1 MEDPK
6 FAANLTSMN
15 TPEGAKKVLGD
26 LQKIGIYRSMLFKN
40 LGRAGTIEAGQAVR
54 GDQTTP
60 IAGMQELPVVPRGT
74 SARDMLRKLP
84 PAPPTTGFSPSLG
97 PPPGQ
102 SRFPAT
108 APKGGTS
115 YADIPLMYPAM
126 FPNDPISGILEQR
139 RRQIEQQ
146 QMQQQMQQPPQPAQ

>member
-1 MEDPK
+1 MRGEQEVP
-6 FAANLTSMN
+6 
-15 TPEGAKKVLGD
+15 
-26 LQKIGIYRSMLFKN
+26 
-40 LGRAGTIEAGQAVR
+40 IE
-54 GDQTTP
+54 
-60 IAGMQELPVVPRGT
+60 GMQGLPVVPRGT

-102 SRFPAT
+102 GRFPAT
-108 APKGGTS
+108 APKSGTS

-146 QMQQQMQQPPQPAQ
+146 QMQQPPQPAQ